1 MECNF
6 LFHESTKQSA
16 WQQLKE
22 VLATNQPHRI
32 IIKPWKNTRSLS
44 QNNLM
49 WLWNEDIL
57 SIVNSISTEK
67 LSKEEMHEYLKDLF
81 CPVKVISV
89 MGEERR
95 VKSTKLL
102 NTEEMTFYLR
112 RIEVW
117 CVDRGIKL
125 RIPANSEYHKIRL
138 NNE

>member
-1 MECNF
+1 
-6 LFHESTKQSA
+6 A
-16 WQQLKE
+16 WEILKE
-22 VLATNQPHRI
+22 TLQTKQPHRI

-49 WLWNEDIL
+49 WLWNEDVL
-57 SIVNSISTEK
+57 NIVNSISTEK
-67 LSKEEMHEYLKDLF
+67 LGKEEMHEYFKDLF

-117 CVDRGIKL
+117 CIDRGIKL
-125 RIPANSEYHKIRL
+125 RIPADSEYHKRRL
-138 NNE
+138 NDE